1 MEAKK
6 SMVSRKFSSP
16 FLKKIVNEKK
26 KEKPI
31 ASRLIEFKP
40 RFEQSRAGVNAY
52 SFWPVSGE

>member
-52 SFWPVSGE
+52 SF